1 MTKSKLFGLRSFEAG
16 TASNSSLDPVEK
28 AHLRRLAEV
37 LGRLQLREAAR
48 ALKERYSSVPFYAER
63 AKNNPQYWRDLALSA
78 VHA

>member
-1 MTKSKLFGLRSFEAG
+1 MTKSKMYSLARSEATQTYMRLPSG
-16 TASNSSLDPVEK
+16 PERSRLERK
-28 AHLRRLAEV
+28 ARV
-37 LGRLQLREAAR
+37 LGRLQLRAAAQ